1 MARSRKRK
9 KKGKTV
15 SGSRPG
21 QSGNSNPLNLI
32 KKKGRSL
39 PVYRSYINEGAEDI
53 NQMTILTCVKEM
65 GSKYL
70 VGVYLIDRGCLGLKN
85 TVVHILESW
94 DSVEDF
100 LEKAYPMGMD
110 HLDCEWDMLNELVYK
125 GIDFAGQYGFKPN
138 KDFKITQYLLKE
150 ESEVGDEFDID
161 FGDND
166 MPIYFAGPY
175 DDVKRVIGKLNRTA
189 GPGNYVFVTADG
201 ERFNGLDEDGE
212 VLSEADWKAQLDLE
226 YYKIKD
232 AMEEHR
238 QEMIEELDEEE
249 QERVRNIDESE
260 VVSTIEFEEDEESS
274 DTVSYIEFDDVEYNK
289 DNQDNG
295 PSI

>member
-21 QSGNSNPLNLI
+21 QSGNNNPLNLI

-39 PVYRSYINEGAEDI
+39 PVYKSYINEGAEDI

-85 TVVHILESW
+85 TVVHIIESW
-94 DSVEDF
+94 GGVEDF
-100 LEKAYPMGMD
+100 LEQAYPVGMD
-110 HLDCEWDMLNELVYK
+110 RLDCEWDMLNELVYK
-125 GIDFAGQYGFKPN
+125 GINFAGQYGFKPN

-161 FGDND
+161 FGNND

-189 GPGNYVFVTADG
+189 GPGNYVFVTVDG
-201 ERFNGLDEDGE
+201 DQFNGLDEDGE

-226 YYKIKD
+226 YFKIKGKMD
-232 AMEEHR
+232 EHR
-238 QEMIEELDEEE
+238 QEMLDDMDEEDRKRAE
-249 QERVRNIDESE
+249 ENDPS
-260 VVSTIEFEEDEESS
+260 VVSTIEFEDEEEDLS